1 MRAPVQYQYSGPNC
15 STAVWQQDSAP
26 APTLQA
32 QGEEGGAGTA
42 VGVIV
47 TILILSL
54 TITVTV
60 YYRKRFHSLKTQ
72 MSHVHYSSSSHN
84 NQPGQ
89 CQPHH
94 FDNPVYAT
102 CRARATTI
110 TTPGSL
116 NNGRVHNTIVKDT
129 NKCRDK
135 FNTLPPGSLRHM
147 ARCMEE
153 EELSDDT
160 NSEKG
165 LSVSLERAASHCY
178 HSAGFGCTGNA
189 FSYSH
194 LQSRR
199 SCADLQGYNP
209 NILQDMKDIKDN
221 RRLQN
226 VYGDLEK
233 SVNKKE
239 LLKSPG

>member
-1 MRAPVQYQYSGPNC
+1 M
-15 STAVWQQDSAP
+15 WQQDSAP

-165 LSVSLERAASHCY
+165 LSV
-178 HSAGFGCTGNA
+178 T
-189 FSYSH
+189 
-194 LQSRR
+194 RR
-199 SCADLQGYNP
+199 EQRVTVTTLQGLAALATP
-209 NILQDMKDIKDN
+209 
-221 RRLQN
+221 
-226 VYGDLEK
+226 
-233 SVNKKE
+233 SVT
-239 LLKSPG
+239 LTCRAGGAVQTCRATTPTFCRT